1 MKNSSIDD
9 VKLIKLPVFKDLK
22 GDLIP
27 IETNTHIPIE
37 VKRVFQIIAPKGST
51 RGEHSHK
58 AHSQFMLCTKG
69 EVLIE
74 CDDGKNKKRFTLNKP
89 NIGIFVPPNI
99 WSNQKYTIDN
109 SILTV
114 LCDAI
119 YNENEYVRD
128 YNQFL
133 MSKDANSF

>member
-1 MKNSSIDD
+1 
-9 VKLIKLPVFKDLK
+9 
-22 GDLIP
+22 
-27 IETNTHIPIE
+27 
-37 VKRVFQIIAPKGST
+37 
-51 RGEHSHK
+51 
-58 AHSQFMLCTKG
+58 MLCTKG